1 MHLPISTNILNE
13 TKVFIINRARWTI
26 GRFCL
31 LQRLNTRPTNQ
42 AFAKFAFLRILVS
55 KSFAYRAHVVEE
67 WPVSK
72 GDRSRKSILFAIIL
86 FQVRVGEIN
95 LKRLA
100 FTSLAQRGE
109 IVFNAEVGSI
119 HMEIVLF

>member
-1 MHLPISTNILNE
+1 MHKFRTIDVHLPISTNILNE
-13 TKVFIINRARWTI
+13 SKVFIINRARWTI

-31 LQRLNTRPTNQ
+31 LQRLNTWSTNQ

-55 KSFAYRAHVVEE
+55 KSFAYRAHVV
-67 WPVSK
+67 
-72 GDRSRKSILFAIIL
+72 SRKSILLAFIL
-86 FQVRVGEIN
+86 FHVRVGEIN
-95 LKRLA
+95 LKGFA

-119 HMEIVLF
+119 HMEIVLI